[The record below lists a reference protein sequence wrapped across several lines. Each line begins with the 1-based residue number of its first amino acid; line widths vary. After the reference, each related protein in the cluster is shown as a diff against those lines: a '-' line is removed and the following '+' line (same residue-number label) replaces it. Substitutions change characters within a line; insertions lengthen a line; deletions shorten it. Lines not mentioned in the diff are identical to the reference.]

1 MSFKVQIINNE
12 NNEVLVDEEEA
23 VAIVG
28 AITNEQGTRS
38 VGYTRCNLLSLMS
51 AISGASKVI
60 EEFQEENPMLGA
72 MLAFAAQMEEK
83 EEKGE

>member
-12 NNEVLVDEEEA
+12 TNEVLVDETEA

-28 AITNEQGTRS
+28 AITNDKGTRS
-38 VGYTRCNLLSLMS
+38 VGYTRCNIMSLCS
-51 AISGASKVI
+51 AIAGASKII

-72 MLAFAAQMEEK
+72 MLAFAAQME
-83 EEKGE
+83 GEGDDE